1 MDVPLGVSERDE
13 GNARVMMFVVRWPI
27 GVPRVEEDWRD
38 TQMPNQQNIMA
49 DVSNFYFMI

>member
-27 GVPRVEEDWRD
+27 GVPSAEED
-38 TQMPNQQNIMA
+38 
-49 DVSNFYFMI
+49 